1 MGSNAAYLYP
11 PPGRASTLARI
22 VSYVINPVFAGIFIV
37 VFLTFRALEDPVQAT
52 KWVSFAILLVAI
64 PPISYVVYLVKIGY
78 LVDIF
83 MPDRKRRIKPM
94 TVIVA
99 WIVISILIM
108 SGLQA
113 PLAIIL
119 LLAACVVQIGLML
132 IITFVLKISFHTAV
146 ISAAAAITLLVG
158 GKISLIVVPLVPLV
172 GWARVHLRRHTRQ
185 EVLIGC
191 LIGAI
196 VGALAYFTLQY
207 YVNI

>member
-11 PPGRASTLARI
+11 PPGRASVLARI
-22 VSYVINPVFAGIFIV
+22 VTYVINPVFAGIFIV
-37 VFLTFRALEDPVQAT
+37 VLLTFRALEDPVQAT
-52 KWVSFAILLVAI
+52 KWVSFAVLLVAI
-64 PPISYVVYLVKIGY
+64 PPVSYVVYLVKIGY

-94 TVIVA
+94 SVIIA
-99 WIVISILIM
+99 WIVISILILI
-108 SGLQA
+108 GLQA
-113 PLAIIL
+113 PLTIIL
-119 LLAACVVQIGLML
+119 LLVASVVQIGLML

-158 GKISLIVVPLVPLV
+158 GKISLVVVPMVPLV

-191 LIGAI
+191 LTGAI
-196 VGALAYFTLQY
+196 VGVLAYLTIQN